1 MIAKS
6 LRAPL
11 KARVAAAALLALA
24 AANSSSAAE
33 LKYSDQGAHWT
44 PAERREFY
52 SLDQGAR
59 IIPLDWFKALKR
71 SDGSHFLD
79 DGMTRYGYLP
89 NPDNA
94 DGLPVGFLVASEGGV
109 DTLSMTCAA
118 CHTRQIDVGNVSWR
132 VDGGPAIV
140 DIQKFFAD
148 VDASVDKALN
158 DTPTFAEFA
167 KQVLGPNA
175 TDQERKLLHKQAAD
189 WFTPY
194 HTLMKESLPPAGWG
208 VGRLDAV
215 SMIFNRV
222 SGLDIGT
229 GPDHIIKEN
238 IKRANAPVRYPFI
251 WNAPV
256 QDMTQWPGFAENG
269 DKILGLARNV
279 GEVYGVFGVFHPRK
293 DRWFPDGVEYLDGS
307 SLNMPG
313 LMRLET
319 LVRKIEPPK
328 WQWSIDKGLADA
340 GKKIYDRECGANC
353 HEINTKDAAKRLCA
367 KFTWK
372 TPIKDVGTDVAEY
385 GVLGRVGNSGVLENQ
400 LIPKP
405 PFTQRLKGKDEKLF
419 NILTVAVV
427 QSILRAPI
435 HFKDIRLYE
444 PLLRECLETQAG
456 QPEATSQ
463 ALKEN
468 FVGVIKKSL
477 AELYRDP
484 DQKVPPAYEA
494 RVMEGIWAAAP
505 YLHNGSVPTLA
516 DLLKKPADRPP
527 SFKVGPAYDIENVGL
542 AKDQTRFDYTY
553 TTTASCDPK
562 SRDASGNSRCG
573 HDFGT
578 SLPES
583 DKKALLEYLKSL

>member
-1 MIAKS
+1 MIANKS
-6 LRAPL
+6 MRAPMT
-11 KARVAAAALLALA
+11 ARAAAAALLTLA
-24 AANSSSAAE
+24 VAFPSLAAE
-33 LKYSDQGAHWT
+33 LKYADQGAHWT
-44 PAERREFY
+44 PAERKEFY

-59 IIPLDWFKALKR
+59 IMPFDWFKALKR

-79 DGMTRYGYLP
+79 DGMVRYGYLR
-89 NPDNA
+89 NPDSA
-94 DGLPVGFLVASEGGV
+94 AGLPVGFLVAPDSN
-109 DTLSMTCAA
+109 TLSMTCAA
-118 CHTRQIDVGNVSWR
+118 CHTRQIDVGDVSLR

-140 DIQKFFAD
+140 DIQQLFSD
-148 VDASVDKALN
+148 LDTSVDAVVN
-158 DTPTFAEFA
+158 DAPTFAEFA
-167 KQVLGPNA
+167 KQVLGPHA
-175 TDQERKLLHKQAAD
+175 TEQERKLLHKQVTD
-189 WFTPY
+189 WFKPY
-194 HTLMKESLPPAGWG
+194 HVLMKESLPPKGWG

-229 GPDHIIKEN
+229 GPDHMIPEN
-238 IKRANAPVRYPFI
+238 IKRAEAPVRYPFL

-269 DKILGLARNV
+269 NGILGLARNV

-293 DRWFPDGVEYLDGS
+293 DVLYPDGVEYLSGS

-319 LVRKIEPPK
+319 LIRQIQPPK
-328 WQWSIDKGLADA
+328 WQWPVDKGLADA

-353 HEINTKDAAKRLCA
+353 HKINTEDAAKRLCA

-372 TPIKDVGTDVAEY
+372 TPIQDVGTDVAEY
-385 GVLGRVGNSGVLENQ
+385 GVLERVGKTGVLEGQ

-405 PFTQRLKGKDEKLF
+405 PFNKRLKREGESQF

-435 HFKDIRLYE
+435 HFRDITLYE
-444 PLLRECLETQAG
+444 PLLRECLENESDRPDVSA
-456 QPEATSQ
+456 Q
-463 ALKEN
+463 ALREN
-468 FVGVIKKSL
+468 FLDVIKKSL
-477 AELYRDP
+477 ATLY
-484 DQKVPPAYEA
+484 QKPEEKTPPAYES

-542 AKDQTRFDYTY
+542 AKEQTRFDYTY
-553 TTTASCDPK
+553 QTTASCDPK
-562 SRDASGNSRCG
+562 NRDASGNSRCG

-578 SLPES
+578 SLPEA